1 MSLASLLTDQQQR
14 LDALIS
20 LLSSEQNLLTQ
31 GDIDGDALSQVALE
45 KQSLLAELERI
56 ETGRCNVQKRLGY
69 PEGASGARAAKD
81 AGCQAAWESLLEKV
95 SGLHV

>member
-69 PEGASGARAAKD
+69 PKVLAVPKQLKMLAAKQP
-81 AGCQAAWESLLEKV
+81 GKV
-95 SGLHV
+95 CLKK